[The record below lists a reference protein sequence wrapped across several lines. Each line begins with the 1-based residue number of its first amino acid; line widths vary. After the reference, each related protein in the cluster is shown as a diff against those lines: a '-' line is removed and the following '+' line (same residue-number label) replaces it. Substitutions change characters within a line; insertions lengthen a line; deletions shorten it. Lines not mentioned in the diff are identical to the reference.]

1 MSEHVRI
8 RTTPNKNVVLLMRK
22 LSNFVQKLAPMIDI
36 NIAKQQ
42 IINILLSGKMS
53 LLMVIFTINK
63 IKITKKGDTSWE
75 VSTLIFY
82 PAKNVYRTAIIA
94 IIILRWSDCLGER
107 FLLWLLWCRCPL
119 TLHGWWLTIE
129 TIGEKL
135 SFF

>member
-63 IKITKKGDTSWE
+63 TKITQRGDTS
-75 VSTLIFY
+75 
-82 PAKNVYRTAIIA
+82 
-94 IIILRWSDCLGER
+94 
-107 FLLWLLWCRCPL
+107 
-119 TLHGWWLTIE
+119 
-129 TIGEKL
+129 
-135 SFF
+135 

>member
-63 IKITKKGDTSWE
+63 TKITKRGDTS
-75 VSTLIFY
+75 
-82 PAKNVYRTAIIA
+82 
-94 IIILRWSDCLGER
+94 
-107 FLLWLLWCRCPL
+107 
-119 TLHGWWLTIE
+119 
-129 TIGEKL
+129 
-135 SFF
+135 

>member
-63 IKITKKGDTSWE
+63 TKITKR
-75 VSTLIFY
+75 VI
-82 PAKNVYRTAIIA
+82 PR
-94 IIILRWSDCLGER
+94 
-107 FLLWLLWCRCPL
+107 
-119 TLHGWWLTIE
+119 
-129 TIGEKL
+129 EKCQL
-135 SFF
+135 